1 MVSEISGSKTMVELL
16 LFCALVIVGMIVLKI
31 CLFIFKISFWALSLP
46 LQILMAAIALVLG
59 LLLIVP
65 IGLLLGLLALPFM
78 LIAVL
83 FPFILIGWGLYL
95 LLRS

>member
-1 MVSEISGSKTMVELL
+1 MIEFLL
-16 LFCALVIVGMIVLKI
+16 LCALVLVGMIVLKI
-31 CLFIFKISFWALSLP
+31 ILFVFKMSFWALSLP
-46 LQILMAAIALVLG
+46 LQILAAAAALVLG

-65 IGLLLGLLALPFM
+65 VGLVLGLLALLFM
-78 LIAVL
+78 LISVL